1 MPNFSWRG
9 VWLFRVAC
17 GEIFLAKLF
26 DSTRGFQ
33 MRYLTV
39 IVSLFCMLFT
49 ADAAKADKRVAFVVG
64 NGTYKNV
71 AQLPNPPIDAKAMAA
86 VLRNVGFDVVEGTN
100 LTRDTMTERLL
111 EFGKKAQGAD
121 VAVFFYAGHGI
132 AISGTNYLLPID
144 ADIKSEMDVKLGAAI
159 NIDLTLDQT
168 MSDAKVK
175 LVFLDACRDNP
186 FAAKIKSNSATRSV
200 SVQSGLA
207 EMKSGEGTLIAF
219 ATGPGQ
225 TALDGQEG
233 TNSPFTRALIA
244 HITTPGVEIQ
254 QAMTEV
260 RAQVNEET
268 NKGQLPWGHTN
279 LIGSVYLNPAAAP
292 APGVAGAPAPA
303 AVASTSGGSD
313 VELEFWRSVKES
325 NKPEELNA
333 YLTNYPNGQFKSL
346 ALARIASL
354 ENGPSTTTRNLT
366 TGIDPATF
374 TQEANQTTE
383 DQIGLE
389 KGQRRDVQRRLNGL
403 GFDTKVTGK
412 FDDAT
417 RAVITRWQAAR
428 GYPQSG
434 FLNKLQH
441 RALLTEIVAT
451 TQTSSDDSEDRP
463 ARRARQSSG
472 GGGGGRRGGGDPG
485 AAFIGGVV
493 GGMMGGMFR
502 H

>member
-1 MPNFSWRG
+1 MRT
-9 VWLFRVAC
+9 LT
-17 GEIFLAKLF
+17 IFL
-26 DSTRGFQ
+26 
-33 MRYLTV
+33 
-39 IVSLFCMLFT
+39 SLICMAFT
-49 ADAAKADKRVAFVVG
+49 ASAANAERRVAFVVG
-64 NGTYKNV
+64 NGAYKNV
-71 AQLPNPPIDAKAMAA
+71 AQLPNPPIDAKSMAG
-86 VLRNVGFDVVEGTN
+86 VLRNVGFEVVEGTN
-100 LTRDTMTERLL
+100 LTRDKMTEKLL
-111 EFGKKAQGAD
+111 DFGKKAQGAD
-121 VAVFFYAGHGI
+121 VALFFYAGHGI

-168 MSDAKVK
+168 MGDAKVK

-200 SVQSGLA
+200 SVGSGLA

-233 TNSPFTRALIA
+233 TNSPFTRALMANIA
-244 HITTPGVEIQ
+244 TPGVEIQ
-254 QAMTEV
+254 QAMTKV

-279 LIGSVYLNPAAAP
+279 LIGSVYLNGAAPAATAAAP
-292 APGVAGAPAPA
+292 AQAGATPA
-303 AVASTSGGSD
+303 AVASNSASD
-313 VELEFWRSVKES
+313 VELEFWRSIKES

-354 ENGPSTTTRNLT
+354 QDGPSTATRNLT

-374 TQEANQTTE
+374 TAEANQTTE

-389 KGQRRDVQRRLNGL
+389 KGQRRDVQRRLTGL
-403 GFDTKVTGK
+403 GFDTKVTGT
-412 FDDAT
+412 FNEQT

-428 GYPQSG
+428 GYPKTG
-434 FLNKLQH
+434 YLNKLQH
-441 RALLTEIVAT
+441 KALLSEIVAT
-451 TQTSSDDSEDRP
+451 TQTSSSDDDDKP
-463 ARRARQSSG
+463 ARRERRSSG
-472 GGGGGRRGGGDPG
+472 GGGGGGHYRGGGGPDPG
-485 AAFIGGVV
+485 RFIGGVV
-493 GGMMGGMFR
+493 GGMFGR
-502 H
+502 

>member
-1 MPNFSWRG
+1 
-9 VWLFRVAC
+9 
-17 GEIFLAKLF
+17 
-26 DSTRGFQ
+26 
-33 MRYLTV
+33 MRYFTV
-39 IVSLFCMLFT
+39 VVSLICMLFA
-49 ADAAKADKRVAFVVG
+49 ADAARADKRVAFVVG
-64 NGTYKNV
+64 NGAYKNV
-71 AQLPNPPIDAKAMAA
+71 AQLPNPPIDAKSMAA

-100 LTRDTMTERLL
+100 LTRDAMTERLL

-132 AISGTNYLLPID
+132 AIGGTNYLLPVD

-186 FAAKIKSNSATRSV
+186 FAAKIKSNAATRSL
-200 SVQSGLA
+200 SVQTGLA

-233 TNSPFTRALIA
+233 TNSPFTRALMA

-279 LIGSVYLNPAAAP
+279 LIGSVYLNPVAVPAGNAAA
-292 APGVAGAPAPA
+292 ASSSPA
-303 AVASTSGGSD
+303 AVASTSGGSG
-313 VELEFWRSVKES
+313 VELEFWRSIKDS

-333 YLTNYPNGQFKSL
+333 YLTSYPNGQFKSL
-346 ALARIASL
+346 ALARIAAL

-366 TGIDPATF
+366 TGVDPATF
-374 TQEANQTTE
+374 TEDSNQTTE
-383 DQIGLE
+383 DQIGLD
-389 KGQRRDVQRRLNGL
+389 KGQRRDVQRRLTGL
-403 GFDTKVTGK
+403 GFDTKVNGK
-412 FDDAT
+412 FDDET
-417 RAVITRWQAAR
+417 RAVISRWQAAR
-428 GYPQSG
+428 GYPKSG
-434 FLNKLQH
+434 YLNKLQH
-441 RALLTEIVAT
+441 KALLTEIVST
-451 TQTSSDDSEDRP
+451 TQTSSGDDSDDHP
-463 ARRARQSSG
+463 ARRHHG
-472 GGGGGRRGGGDPG
+472 GGGGGRYRGPSGPGG
-485 AAFIGGVV
+485 FIGGVV
-493 GGMMGGMFR
+493 GGLFR
-502 H
+502 

>member
-1 MPNFSWRG
+1 
-9 VWLFRVAC
+9 
-17 GEIFLAKLF
+17 
-26 DSTRGFQ
+26 
-33 MRYLTV
+33 MRHLTV
-39 IVSLFCMLFT
+39 IFSLICMIFT
-49 ADAAKADKRVAFVVG
+49 AHAAKAERRVAFVVG
-64 NGTYKNV
+64 NGAYKNV
-71 AQLPNPPIDAKAMAA
+71 AQLPNPPIDARAMAA
-86 VLRNVGFDVVEGTN
+86 VLRNVGFEVVEGTN

-132 AISGTNYLLPID
+132 ANGGTNYLLPVD

-279 LIGSVYLNPAAAP
+279 LIGAVYLNPVATNAAASTSSP
-292 APGVAGAPAPA
+292 AATASS
-303 AVASTSGGSD
+303 AVASNSGSSD

-325 NKPEELNA
+325 N
-333 YLTNYPNGQFKSL
+333 
-346 ALARIASL
+346 
-354 ENGPSTTTRNLT
+354 
-366 TGIDPATF
+366 
-374 TQEANQTTE
+374 
-383 DQIGLE
+383 
-389 KGQRRDVQRRLNGL
+389 
-403 GFDTKVTGK
+403 
-412 FDDAT
+412 
-417 RAVITRWQAAR
+417 
-428 GYPQSG
+428 
-434 FLNKLQH
+434 
-441 RALLTEIVAT
+441 
-451 TQTSSDDSEDRP
+451 
-463 ARRARQSSG
+463 
-472 GGGGGRRGGGDPG
+472 
-485 AAFIGGVV
+485 
-493 GGMMGGMFR
+493 
-502 H
+502 